1 MMLVSLFGYSQYPTV
16 KKIGNDSVV
25 IMTLKQGQEINKK
38 FSYLT
43 DSIKNLNSTF
53 QNTKLELN
61 KVHLEKLKLD
71 SNLLLLNKNFLLSQ
85 ENLAISEKEIK
96 RLNQYIISQDR
107 SFYRERREWAVFGF
121 LSMAL
126 MVLIAVSN

>member
-1 MMLVSLFGYSQYPTV
+1 MMLVSLFSYSQYPTV
-16 KKIGNDSVV
+16 KTICNDSVV

-38 FSYLT
+38 FSYLS
-43 DSIKNLNSTF
+43 DSIKNLNNSF

-61 KVHLEKLKLD
+61 KIHIEKLKSD
-71 SNLLLLNKNFLLSQ
+71 SNLLLVNKNFMAAQ
-85 ENLAISEKEIK
+85 ENLLVSEKEIK
-96 RLNQYIISQDR
+96 RLNQYIINQDK

-126 MVLIAVSN
+126 MLLLAGSN